1 MCDSRKLIKDIV
13 SKTDF
18 VCLGVMAKGKKVLN
32 IYLRLLLSLMIV
44 FCLFLKIQNL
54 RETDEKFSQ
63 NVLFEKKNESR
74 EPEGVC

>member
-1 MCDSRKLIKDIV
+1 VFGGYGKRKESFEYIPP
-13 SKTDF
+13 
-18 VCLGVMAKGKKVLN
+18 
-32 IYLRLLLSLMIV
+32 LLLSLMIV

-63 NVLFEKKNESR
+63 NVLFEKKNEAR

>member
-1 MCDSRKLIKDIV
+1 
-13 SKTDF
+13 
-18 VCLGVMAKGKKVLN
+18 MAKGKKVLN

>member
-1 MCDSRKLIKDIV
+1 
-13 SKTDF
+13 
-18 VCLGVMAKGKKVLN
+18 
-32 IYLRLLLSLMIV
+32 MIV

-63 NVLFEKKNESR
+63 NVLFEKRNETR